1 MFSFF
6 PDSFRTKSKIRITA
20 GLGPDWLRLLEND
33 WNLSSQSGQFAAAKL
48 ESLHSAG
55 LPHLN
60 QWCMGEGYCCWP
72 NLVYPCVEQIFW
84 SERDWN
90 MTFWLVIST
99 ADMWAAFNI
108 RKLLIPSLRNVKFN
122 PCPDPWFV
130 GLSLFFHISKKKRN
144 SPPKKHSDS
153 TAHLRVKNY
162 RCSIVSLHKVFFD
175 FKSIVCY
182 LDICSVIICFLWTN
196 AI

>member
-1 MFSFF
+1 MITEALLNVIVFERVNWMFSFF

-99 ADMWAAFNI
+99 ADKWAAFNI
-108 RKLLIPSLRNVKFN
+108 RKLLIPSLRNVKFY
-122 PCPDPWFV
+122 PCTDPWFV
-130 GLSLFFHISKKKRN
+130 GLSFFSIYPKKIK
-144 SPPKKHSDS
+144 SPPKNTVTLQH
-153 TAHLRVKNY
+153 
-162 RCSIVSLHKVFFD
+162 I
-175 FKSIVCY
+175 
-182 LDICSVIICFLWTN
+182 
-196 AI
+196 

>member
-99 ADMWAAFNI
+99 ADKWAAFNI
-108 RKLLIPSLRNVKFN
+108 RKLTL
-122 PCPDPWFV
+122 
-130 GLSLFFHISKKKRN
+130 GLWDYLFFPYIQKKKN
-144 SPPKKHSDS
+144 PPPKKHSDS
-153 TAHLRVKNY
+153 TAHLRVTNY
-162 RCSIVSLHKVFFD
+162 RCSRVSLHKVFFD

-182 LDICSVIICFLWTN
+182 LDIYSVIIRFLWTN